1 MDKPIKKLTS
11 FKKLPK
17 APEPAKPTQV
27 APDTQQVS
35 ATVPEF
41 MKPGTV
47 LTEFEQEGLKQ
58 LGIVSDTSKLPS
70 NIAEKISAAM
80 KDAQKPMAMLNA
92 GPLKIPDPVDFN
104 DIPDEKKK
112 DIADFIKGA
121 AAFKKEVQQQQ
132 ATKTADPPLDPKIFK
147 EPEIIDDLIQP
158 KAETKTYT
166 PQESSAD
173 TSADSGLMSKDAILT
188 CPHCGWDTTKADL
201 VEIDADDKLDFVQSI
216 LGGIRYKKVYEIFGG
231 RLKVTFRT
239 LTTAE
244 SDMAYKQLVVDAQND
259 VQSKIVGDTS
269 FYWRTLM
276 AYRVA
281 MAVERLESDVNI
293 VEIPPILEIEV
304 DDEKYQRPN
313 TKLFA
318 LFDDLVEQIIPTE
331 LMRNTISHLYTE
343 FQSLCE
349 KLQAMAEQKDFW
361 KATK

>member
-17 APEPAKPTQV
+17 APEPAKPTQ
-27 APDTQQVS
+27 
-35 ATVPEF
+35 ATPEAQPASINVPEF

-80 KDAQKPMAMLNA
+80 QDAQKPMAMPNT

-104 DIPDEKKK
+104 DIPDDKKK

-132 ATKTADPPLDPKIFK
+132 ASKTVEPPLDPKIFK

-158 KAETKTYT
+158 KAETKAQ
-166 PQESSAD
+166 PQEPVGD
-173 TSADSGLMSKDAILT
+173 VSADSGLMSKDAILT
-188 CPHCGWDTTKADL
+188 CPHCGWDTSKADL
-201 VEIDADDKLDFVQSI
+201 VEIDAEDKLDFVQSI
-216 LGGIRYKKVYEIFGG
+216 LGGIRYKKVYELFGG
-231 RLKVTFRT
+231 KLRITFRT

-281 MAVERLESDVNI
+281 MAVEKLESDVNI
-293 VEIPPILEIEV
+293 IEIPPILDIEV

-318 LFDDLVEQIIPTE
+318 LFDDLVEQIMPTE